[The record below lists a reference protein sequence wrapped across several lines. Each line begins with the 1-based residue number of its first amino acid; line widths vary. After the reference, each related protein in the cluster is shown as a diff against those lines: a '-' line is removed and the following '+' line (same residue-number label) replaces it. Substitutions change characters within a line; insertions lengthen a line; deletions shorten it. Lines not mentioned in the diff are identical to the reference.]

1 MGEFLET
8 VMLVCFGISWPVNL
22 IKNYRAG
29 TAKNMS
35 LMFILLI
42 LAGYVA
48 GIAAKLVTHRINYV
62 LAVYIFN
69 LVMVRG
75 NLAVYFINRRKD
87 QSRT

>member
-1 MGEFLET
+1 
-8 VMLVCFGISWPVNL
+8 MLVCFGISWPVNL

-69 LVMVRG
+69 LVMVCG